1 MILGFAYVTNAINCL
16 RLEKLVCWTSVNE
29 KQVLKPHPFGK
40 PALAQKVTSKI
51 STFIIKSYLEKDLKS
66 ITTNVAM
73 YLTPVKKEKYPT
85 PPIYRNKQWVYCLKT
100 IESEKF
106 QKKPYPLPPTSLL
119 YGCYKW
125 MAPEQFLTL
134 KG

>member
-85 PPIYRNKQWVYCLKT
+85 PPIYRNKQWVYCLKI

-106 QKKPYPLPPTSLL
+106 QKTPPPPTSLL
-119 YGCYKW
+119 YGCHKW
-125 MAPEQFLTL
+125 MAPKQFMTL